1 MLHDNRSK
9 YFYVNLCHPS
19 PGQKTESLHA
29 LVNGHKTAI
38 NIFVISSENFRLRAC
53 TVKRSNVC

>member
-9 YFYVNLCHPS
+9 YCHPS